1 MSEVRDKQ
9 VKIGQGMWLHIFG
22 KFMQT
27 ARSAGA
33 SDAQGMAAVWG
44 GFLAAVAGSGITVF
58 GKENM
63 LTILRS
69 LVRDVEKMED
79 RKEGK

>member
-9 VKIGQGMWLHIFG
+9 VKIGQGMWFHIFG
-22 KFMQT
+22 KFMLK
-27 ARSAGA
+27 AKEVGA
-33 SDAQGMAAVWG
+33 TDVQGMAAVWG
-44 GFLAAVAGSGITVF
+44 GFLAAVAGSGIAVF

-69 LVRDVEKMED
+69 LLRDVEKMED
-79 RKEGK
+79 RKEVQ